1 MKFYTTSPTMATRYM
16 VSAVFVALI
25 LVAAAPSWAQHT
37 TGGSKYDGPGP
48 RLRLELSG
56 YRAFDEHEKANDDYY
71 ISGAVEL
78 ELPIVHHAS
87 LGLRL
92 LPLLLY
98 PNQADHPDIYGV
110 AAGVGGRLYTGRD
123 NTGLFIEAGA
133 AALWNMDKFKI
144 DNSRL
149 GFLGDCGIGYQFQSG
164 FHLSVKAQRV
174 SETGLADWEHGTS
187 GLGAALGFSF

>member
-1 MKFYTTSPTMATRYM
+1 MRLRTALAASVARYIAPMVLAVLLVGVTVPGWAQNTTSR
-16 VSAVFVALI
+16 
-25 LVAAAPSWAQHT
+25 
-37 TGGSKYDGPGP
+37 GYDGPGP

-56 YRAFDEHEKANDDYY
+56 YRAFDEDKKANGDYY

-98 PNQADHPDIYGV
+98 PNQADNPDIYGV

-174 SETGLADWEHGTS
+174 SETGLADWEHGTN

>member
-1 MKFYTTSPTMATRYM
+1 M
-16 VSAVFVALI
+16 VLFI
-25 LVAAAPSWAQHT
+25 LFLGASAPSWAQNT
-37 TGGSKYDGPGP
+37 TGGNKYDGPGP

-56 YRAFDEHEKANDDYY
+56 YRDVNGGKVNGDYY

-123 NTGLFIEAGA
+123 NTGLFVEAGA

-164 FHLSVKAQRV
+164 FHLTLKAQRI
-174 SETGLADWEHGTS
+174 SETGIADFEHGTT
-187 GLGAALGFSF
+187 GVGGAFGFSF